1 MARENDET
9 VAVAR
14 VTGAGMRL
22 TTIIASRLEDKNV
35 AIHYLSRLKI
45 ATVRRIVSWSM
56 VGTDM
61 GVAPRLPHSR
71 DAYSQATR
79 PSTVAWTGTTLT
91 LCLIQTISLR
101 ATILASSNK
110 IMIVGTTEGQD
121 AMTGTE
127 D

>member
-1 MARENDET
+1 MARGNGET

-14 VTGAGMRL
+14 VTYAGMRL

-35 AIHYLSRLKI
+35 AMHYPPRLKI
-45 ATVRRIVSWSM
+45 ATVRRIVSWSI

-61 GVAPRLPHSR
+61 GVAPRPPSR

-101 ATILASSNK
+101 TTILASSTK
-110 IMIVGTTEGQD
+110 TTIVGTLAEQD
-121 AMTGTE
+121 AVAGTE